1 MEFAVKYL
9 TYILMFSTIP
19 YQICLG
25 LDWPR
30 LVVNEGQT
38 AKVPCPTQ
46 GSSVSYFWKS
56 GLFYNDSDTVAS
68 LVHGILQKSSESFDI
83 TNDGTLLI
91 HNVSTRQE
99 GRYFCRT
106 TSTSNE
112 CHGAVTV
119 YVKVPDARSRIHIEE
134 CSPQSSCTLFLALH
148 DTMALTCKA
157 ENMPS
162 GTKLI
167 WLNGSHQLESQK
179 SETVNCGALE
189 RKDTDICNTI
199 EFVFHNPVGLICLV
213 LSELSRPEDTPT
225 MIAYVTLVEQGDP
238 LQVAWIVA
246 VAVLSA
252 ILLTIFLCFIIYTF
266 VGCLKAR
273 SSKETSGTNSNKDD
287 HKQKENATGPCDET
301 EMDPLLQETN
311 TIRKDESSK
320 GERKISVDEEKPAE
334 AKSKESESQD
344 IESLKE
350 INSPTEIVMTP
361 PTAPIHPDPSSVT
374 TENESVST
382 SSASTKQH
390 KLVESKP
397 EKSESQGIELMT
409 EIKPSTKTIT
419 TPPTAPKHVTTE
431 KGSGSTS
438 LASTKQQKLVES
450 KSEKSEPSTERKA
463 IHSTPPMD
471 PPYATITK
479 GKKNASTSP
488 LTDVQKAQVNES
500 PVDSLP
506 EQSPKQE
513 ISSTTE
519 NKPISRG
526 NPFAPSRPPLPSSSK
541 KQSSSKYSSETQD
554 MGLTKETKP
563 SSENR
568 PPPPPPPIVD
578 EPSPEKRQPPPP
590 PPVVDGSTS
599 LQKRDKEN
607 DKNPLQNRPL
617 PPVPTAAKGNEE
629 GVTPSS
635 RSPDK
640 KGKKEKRTAPLPPSQ
655 GK

>member
-1 MEFAVKYL
+1 MSYKYEFLAAMTNRKSNRISLRAYEMEFAVKYL

-56 GLFYNDSDTVAS
+56 GLFYNSSDTVAS

-83 TNDGTLLI
+83 TDDGTLLI

-119 YVKVPDARSRIHIEE
+119 YVKVPYTRTRIHIEE

-148 DTMALTCKA
+148 ATMALTCKA

-167 WLNGSHQLESQK
+167 WLNGSHQLDSQK
-179 SETVNCGALE
+179 SETVNCGAVE
-189 RKDTDICNTI
+189 GKDSDICNTI

-238 LQVAWIVA
+238 LHVAWIVA

-252 ILLTIFLCFIIYTF
+252 ILLTIVLCVIIYTF
-266 VGCLKAR
+266 VGWIKAR
-273 SSKETSGTNSNKDD
+273 SSKETSGTNSNRDD
-287 HKQKENATGPCDET
+287 RKQKENATVTSDET
-301 EMDPLLQETN
+301 ELDPLIQKTN

-344 IESLKE
+344 IESSKE
-350 INSPTEIVMTP
+350 ISSPTEIVMTP
-361 PTAPIHPDPSSVT
+361 PTAHIHPHPSSVT

-409 EIKPSTKTIT
+409 EIKPSTKTKT

-438 LASTKQQKLVES
+438 L
-450 KSEKSEPSTERKA
+450 SEPSTERKA

-488 LTDVQKAQVNES
+488 LKDVQKAQVNES
-500 PVDSLP
+500 PVDSRP
-506 EQSPKQE
+506 EQTDQQSEPSTEGKITYSISPMDPDYA
-513 ISSTTE
+513 I
-519 NKPISRG
+519 I
-526 NPFAPSRPPLPSSSK
+526 
-541 KQSSSKYSSETQD
+541 
-554 MGLTKETKP
+554 TKENE
-563 SSENR
+563 S
-568 PPPPPPPIVD
+568 
-578 EPSPEKRQPPPP
+578 
-590 PPVVDGSTS
+590 GSTS
-599 LQKRDKEN
+599 PLKLQKRDKEN
-607 DKNPLQNRPL
+607 DKNPLKNRPL
-617 PPVPTAAKGNEE
+617 PPPPTVAKGNEE

-640 KGKKEKRTAPLPPSQ
+640 KGKREKGLAPLPPSH